1 MDILIGIFLIVFG
14 ITIAFIGIQVF
25 FAVLPILGFVAG
37 FFSGAI
43 LIESIFD
50 DGLLST
56 VAGWIVGLVF
66 GVVFALVAWF
76 WWYAGVLIS
85 AGSAGALVATALAE
99 AIGISSG
106 WVLFIFA
113 VVGMAAVIMLSLAV
127 NLPIYVAIVNTA
139 IAGASMV
146 VAGVMLMFGQL
157 DTSELEEGL
166 AVATAEK
173 SWWWVLV
180 WAGIAAVGVGRQ
192 LALKDRIELPSDR
205 WIRADA
211 RTI

>member
-1 MDILIGIFLIVFG
+1 MDILIGIFLVVFG

-43 LIESIFD
+43 LVESIFG

-56 VAGWIVGLVF
+56 VGGWIVGAVI

-85 AGSAGALVATALAE
+85 AGSVGALLATTIAE
-99 AIGISSG
+99 AVGISSG

-113 VVGMAAVIMLSLAV
+113 VIGMALVIMFALAV
-127 NLPIYVAIVNTA
+127 NLPIYVVIVNTA

-146 VAGVMLMFGQL
+146 IGGVMLIFNQL
-157 DTSELEEGL
+157 DTEELEEGL
-166 AVATAEK
+166 AVATAEV
-173 SWWWVLV
+173 SWWWVLA
-180 WAGIAAVGVGRQ
+180 WAVVAAVGIGRQ
-192 LALKDRIELPSDR
+192 LALKDRIALPSDR
-205 WIRADA
+205 WVTGNRAV
-211 RTI
+211 

>member
-14 ITIAFIGIQVF
+14 IMIAFIGIQVF

-43 LIESIFD
+43 LVESMFG

-56 VAGWIVGLVF
+56 VGGWIVGAVI

-85 AGSAGALVATALAE
+85 AGSVGALVATTIAE
-99 AIGISSG
+99 AIGVSSG

-113 VVGMAAVIMLSLAV
+113 VVGMVAVIMFALAV
-127 NLPIYVAIVNTA
+127 NLPIYVVIINTA

-146 VAGVMLMFGQL
+146 ISGVMLVFNQL
-157 DTSELEEGL
+157 DTKDLEEGL
-166 AVATAEK
+166 AVATSEV
-173 SWWWVLV
+173 SWWWVLA
-180 WAGIAAVGVGRQ
+180 WAVIAAVGISRQ
-192 LALKDRIELPSDR
+192 LALKDRIALPSDR
-205 WIRADA
+205 WIAGRRAA
-211 RTI
+211 

>member
-1 MDILIGIFLIVFG
+1 MDILIGIFLVVFG

-43 LIESIFD
+43 LVESIFG

-56 VAGWIVGLVF
+56 VGGWIVGAVI

-85 AGSAGALVATALAE
+85 AGSVGALLATTIAE
-99 AIGISSG
+99 AVGISSG

-113 VVGMAAVIMLSLAV
+113 VVGMALVIMFALAV
-127 NLPIYVAIVNTA
+127 NLPIYVVIVNTA

-146 VAGVMLMFGQL
+146 IGGVMLIFNQL
-157 DTSELEEGL
+157 DTEELEEGL
-166 AVATAEK
+166 AVATAEV
-173 SWWWVLV
+173 SWWWVLA
-180 WAGIAAVGVGRQ
+180 WAVVAAVGIGRQ
-192 LALKDRIELPSDR
+192 LALKDRIALPSDR
-205 WIRADA
+205 WVTGNRAV
-211 RTI
+211 